1 MRQFAKASMTVA
13 VIMGIFI
20 SGWAFAAGPPPMGQ
34 RGQTNPPPPKDDGIH
49 LLMKY
54 EMENIAVNVIAGLT
68 GQAVENIQADLEDSD
83 MQTLLETY
91 SVDEALFRN
100 AMKMKMLELV
110 NEAVASG
117 RITQVQADAI
127 IARISTQPDAARP

>member
-1 MRQFAKASMTVA
+1 MRQTKFFMSC
-13 VIMGIFI
+13 
-20 SGWAFAAGPPPMGQ
+20 
-34 RGQTNPPPPKDDGIH
+34 RGVVNKSPPPKDDGMD

-91 SVDEALFRN
+91 AVGETLFRN
-100 AMKMKMLELV
+100 AMEIKMLELV
-110 NEAVASG
+110 NEEVASG
-117 RITQVQADAI
+117 RITQSQAVLVIEKINAESDM
-127 IARISTQPDAARP
+127 ARQ